1 MTHTGW
7 DPTDDL
13 LVMQAQDGD
22 AEAMEALVRRWQRRL
37 WTHAYRLTGRSEAAW
52 DITQQSWL
60 AIIKGLGRLHDPA
73 SFRAWA
79 YRIVANKGMD
89 YVRSQPP
96 AATRPTP
103 DAVERRPPRQE
114 SDAIL
119 RDLLNRLE
127 PAKRAL
133 LVLYYLEGLTV
144 PEIGFVLGI
153 PPGTVKS
160 RLHASREEL
169 KKLWRQD
176 AAESGDE
183 RRRRQ
188 EDHRRRG

>member
-1 MTHTGW
+1 MTNSGW
-7 DPTDDL
+7 DPADEL
-13 LVMQAQDGD
+13 LVIEAQDGD

-60 AIIKGLGRLHDPA
+60 AIIKGLGSLHDPA

-96 AATRPTP
+96 ATTP
-103 DAVERRPPRQE
+103 PAPDTVGQRPPRQE
-114 SDAIL
+114 SHAIL
-119 RDLLNRLE
+119 RELLNRLE

-144 PEIGFVLGI
+144 SEIGFVLGI

-160 RLHASREEL
+160 RLHASRAEL
-169 KKLWRQD
+169 KRLWQQD
-176 AAESGDE
+176 AAETGDE
-183 RRRRQ
+183 RGRHQ
-188 EDHRRRG
+188 EDHRRGG